1 MMSRKTNSVIAS
13 SLLVL
18 SSLASAQ
25 GLPGVRGADQIGIAM
40 PGWR

>member
-1 MMSRKTNSVIAS
+1 MMSHKTNSVIAS

-25 GLPGVRGADQIGIAM
+25 GLPGMRGADHIGITL
-40 PGWR
+40 PDLR